1 MKKLLITLL
10 VAIMVFTGTY
20 VFFTNYLDVLDA
32 SNFREDIDG
41 VELGEGNVIEQLVA
55 NELLFLFAGVD
66 ALQDPESGVR
76 TDTLILMKVD
86 TNTGKIAMVSIPR
99 DTQVLV
105 DGNWDK
111 INHAH
116 AYGGMTMTLKTI
128 RDWLGIDLDYYV
140 KLDFAAVEEI
150 VDAMGGVYV
159 DIPFEIYHPSHNID
173 LKPGRQLINGNEAIY
188 YARYRK
194 QYEDGDI
201 GRIGAQQQLLVEI
214 IKQALSVSNI
224 PKLGSFVKTYINRVD
239 TNIPMGKILEMIPM
253 AGSINTESIE
263 TYLIPGEAG
272 YEYDISYYFYH
283 EEPTKALVDKLFLDY
298 KLYDL
303 DPTTYEIEEVEPMA
317 EPYNT
322 GQSYD
327 YAEPSGPAEPYTMD
341 QGYEVDEA
349 YGGEESY
356 GTNQAY
362 TNEEPYVSEELIDIE
377 ETFESQ
383 EPYIGE

>member
-66 ALQDPESGVR
+66 DLQDPESGVR